1 MNINYTTEN
10 IFPVPI
16 HIFNV
21 NGFEKIQN
29 DLIDYAY
36 DLKNKEPK
44 GVLFSNCGG
53 WQSSCFLVNNEND
66 ILQSFLMD
74 CLGEFP
80 PIKKSVDLIVSAWL
94 NINPPNSYNSMHS
107 HPDCNLAG
115 VLWIKSPKDSGN
127 IVFDNPTAFQ
137 SNTEIDSYTTDFKEK
152 YKFYQSYFFP
162 PTEGRILVFPSHL
175 VHKVEENKSKE
186 DRISVSFNIKL
197 SGGRMKRRGNVS
209 IPRWDFDWSGNK

>member
-16 HIFNV
+16 HIFDV

-115 VLWIKSPKDSGN
+115 VLWIKTPKDCGN
-127 IVFDNPTAFQ
+127 IVFQSPFDFQ
-137 SNTEIDSYTTDFKEK
+137 IYKEVESYTEEFKSQNK
-152 YKFYQSYFFP
+152 YFHKYNFIP
-162 PTEGRILVFPSHL
+162 IEGRIMVFPSHL
-175 VHKVEENKSKE
+175 EHQVKPNESKE
-186 DRISVSFNIKL
+186 DRISVSFNIRLK
-197 SGGRMKRRGNVS
+197 
-209 IPRWDFDWSGNK
+209 

>member
-80 PIKKSVDLIVSAWL
+80 PIKKSVDLIVSAWV
-94 NINPPNSYNSMHS
+94 NINPPNSFNSMHS

-115 VLWIKSPKDSGN
+115 VLWIKTLKDCGN
-127 IVFDNPTAFQ
+127 IVFQSPFDFQ
-137 SNTEIDSYTTDFKEK
+137 IYKEVESYTEEFKSQNK
-152 YKFYQSYFFP
+152 YFHKYNFI
-162 PTEGRILVFPSHL
+162 PTEGRIMVFPSHL
-175 VHKVEENKSKE
+175 EHQVKPNESKE
-186 DRISVSFNIKL
+186 DRISVSFNIRLK
-197 SGGRMKRRGNVS
+197 
-209 IPRWDFDWSGNK
+209 

>member
-16 HIFNV
+16 HIFDV

-80 PIKKSVDLIVSAWL
+80 PIKKSVDLIVSAWF

-115 VLWIKSPKDSGN
+115 VLWIKTPKDCGN
-127 IVFDNPTAFQ
+127 IVFQSPFDFQ
-137 SNTEIDSYTTDFKEK
+137 IYKEVESYTEEFKSQNK
-152 YKFYQSYFFP
+152 YFHKYNFIP
-162 PTEGRILVFPSHL
+162 IEGRIMVFPSHL
-175 VHKVEENKSKE
+175 EHQVKPNESKE
-186 DRISVSFNIKL
+186 DRISVSFNIRLK
-197 SGGRMKRRGNVS
+197 
-209 IPRWDFDWSGNK
+209 

>member
-115 VLWIKSPKDSGN
+115 VLWIKTPKDCGN
-127 IVFDNPTAFQ
+127 IVFQSPFDFQ
-137 SNTEIDSYTTDFKEK
+137 IYKEVESYTEEFKSQNK
-152 YKFYQSYFFP
+152 YFHKYNFIP
-162 PTEGRILVFPSHL
+162 IEGRIMVFPSHL
-175 VHKVEENKSKE
+175 EHQVKPNESKE
-186 DRISVSFNIKL
+186 DRISVSFNIRLK
-197 SGGRMKRRGNVS
+197 
-209 IPRWDFDWSGNK
+209 

>member
-16 HIFNV
+16 HIFDV

-94 NINPPNSYNSMHS
+94 NINPPNSFNSMHS

-115 VLWIKSPKDSGN
+115 VLWIKTPKDCGN
-127 IVFDNPTAFQ
+127 IVFQSPFDFQ
-137 SNTEIDSYTTDFKEK
+137 IYKEVESYTEEFKSQNK
-152 YKFYQSYFFP
+152 YFHKYNFIP
-162 PTEGRILVFPSHL
+162 IEGRIMVFPSHL
-175 VHKVEENKSKE
+175 EHQVKPNESKE
-186 DRISVSFNIKL
+186 DRISVSFNIRLK
-197 SGGRMKRRGNVS
+197 
-209 IPRWDFDWSGNK
+209 

>member
-16 HIFNV
+16 HTFDV

-115 VLWIKSPKDSGN
+115 VLWIKTPKNCGN
-127 IVFDNPTAFQ
+127 IVFQSPFDFQ
-137 SNTEIDSYTTDFKEK
+137 IYKEVESYTEEFKSQNK
-152 YKFYQSYFFP
+152 YFHKYNFIP
-162 PTEGRILVFPSHL
+162 IEGRIMVFPSHL
-175 VHKVEENKSKE
+175 EHQVKPNESKE
-186 DRISVSFNIKL
+186 DRISVSFNIRLK
-197 SGGRMKRRGNVS
+197 
-209 IPRWDFDWSGNK
+209 

>member
-36 DLKNKEPK
+36 DLKIKEPK

-115 VLWIKSPKDSGN
+115 VLWIKTPKDCGN
-127 IVFDNPTAFQ
+127 IVFQSPFDFQ
-137 SNTEIDSYTTDFKEK
+137 IHKEVESYTEEFKSQNK
-152 YKFYQSYFFP
+152 YFHKYNFIP
-162 PTEGRILVFPSHL
+162 IEGRILVFPSHL
-175 VHKVEENKSKE
+175 EHQVKPNESKE
-186 DRISVSFNIKL
+186 DRISVSFNIRLK
-197 SGGRMKRRGNVS
+197 
-209 IPRWDFDWSGNK
+209 

>member
-1 MNINYTTEN
+1 MDLNYSSINL
-10 IFPVPI
+10 FPSVI
-16 HIFNV
+16 HQFDV
-21 NGFEKIQN
+21 NGFSEIQN
-29 DLIDYAY
+29 ELIDYAY

-115 VLWIKSPKDSGN
+115 VLWIKTPKDCGN
-127 IVFDNPTAFQ
+127 IVFQSPFDFQ
-137 SNTEIDSYTTDFKEK
+137 IYKEVESYTEEFKSQNK
-152 YKFYQSYFFP
+152 YFHKYNFIP
-162 PTEGRILVFPSHL
+162 IEGRIMVFPSHL
-175 VHKVEENKSKE
+175 EHQVKPNESKE
-186 DRISVSFNIKL
+186 DRISVSFNIRLK
-197 SGGRMKRRGNVS
+197 
-209 IPRWDFDWSGNK
+209 

>member
-16 HIFNV
+16 HTFDV

-115 VLWIKSPKDSGN
+115 VLWIKTPKNCGN
-127 IVFDNPTAFQ
+127 IVFQSPFDFQ
-137 SNTEIDSYTTDFKEK
+137 TYKEVESYTEEFKSQNK
-152 YKFYQSYFFP
+152 YFHKYNFIP
-162 PTEGRILVFPSHL
+162 IEGRIMVFPSHL
-175 VHKVEENKSKE
+175 EHQVKPNESKE
-186 DRISVSFNIKL
+186 DRISVSFNIRLK
-197 SGGRMKRRGNVS
+197 
-209 IPRWDFDWSGNK
+209 

>member
-1 MNINYTTEN
+1 VNINYTTEN

-94 NINPPNSYNSMHS
+94 NINPPNSFNSMHS

-115 VLWIKSPKDSGN
+115 VLWIKTPKDCGN
-127 IVFDNPTAFQ
+127 IVFQSPFDFQ
-137 SNTEIDSYTTDFKEK
+137 IYKEVESYTEEFKSQNK
-152 YKFYQSYFFP
+152 YFHKYNFIP
-162 PTEGRILVFPSHL
+162 IEGRIMVFPSHL
-175 VHKVEENKSKE
+175 EHQVKPNESKE
-186 DRISVSFNIKL
+186 DRISVSFNIRLK
-197 SGGRMKRRGNVS
+197 
-209 IPRWDFDWSGNK
+209 

>member
-1 MNINYTTEN
+1 MNINYTTKN

-16 HIFNV
+16 HTFDV

-80 PIKKSVDLIVSAWL
+80 PIKKSVNLIVSAWV
-94 NINPPNSYNSMHS
+94 NINPPNSFNSMHS

-115 VLWIKSPKDSGN
+115 VLWIKTPKDCGN
-127 IVFDNPTAFQ
+127 IVFQ
-137 SNTEIDSYTTDFKEK
+137 SPFDYQIYKEVESYTEEFKSQNK
-152 YKFYQSYFFP
+152 YFHKYNFNP
-162 PTEGRILVFPSHL
+162 IEGRIMVFPSHL
-175 VHKVEENKSKE
+175 EHQVKPNESKE
-186 DRISVSFNIKL
+186 DRISVSFNIRLK
-197 SGGRMKRRGNVS
+197 
-209 IPRWDFDWSGNK
+209 

>member
-16 HIFNV
+16 HIFDV

-66 ILQSFLMD
+66 ILQSFLMN

-94 NINPPNSYNSMHS
+94 NINPPNSFNSMHS

-115 VLWIKSPKDSGN
+115 VLWIKTPKDCGN
-127 IVFDNPTAFQ
+127 IVFQSPFDFQ
-137 SNTEIDSYTTDFKEK
+137 IYKEVESYTEEFKSQNK
-152 YKFYQSYFFP
+152 YFHKYNFIP
-162 PTEGRILVFPSHL
+162 IEGRIMVFPSHL
-175 VHKVEENKSKE
+175 EHQVKPNESKE
-186 DRISVSFNIKL
+186 DRISVSFNIRLK
-197 SGGRMKRRGNVS
+197 
-209 IPRWDFDWSGNK
+209 

>member
-115 VLWIKSPKDSGN
+115 VLWIKTPKDCGN
-127 IVFDNPTAFQ
+127 IVFQSPFDFQ
-137 SNTEIDSYTTDFKEK
+137 IYKEVESYTEEFKSQNK
-152 YKFYQSYFFP
+152 YFHKYNFI
-162 PTEGRILVFPSHL
+162 PTEGRIMVFPSHL
-175 VHKVEENKSKE
+175 EHQVKPNESKE
-186 DRISVSFNIKL
+186 DRISVSFNIRLK
-197 SGGRMKRRGNVS
+197 
-209 IPRWDFDWSGNK
+209 

>member
-94 NINPPNSYNSMHS
+94 NINPPNSFNSMHS

-115 VLWIKSPKDSGN
+115 VLWIKTPKDCGN
-127 IVFDNPTAFQ
+127 IVFQSPFDFQ
-137 SNTEIDSYTTDFKEK
+137 IYKEVESYTEEFKSQNK
-152 YKFYQSYFFP
+152 YFHKYNFIP
-162 PTEGRILVFPSHL
+162 IEGRILVFPSHL
-175 VHKVEENKSKE
+175 EHQVKPNESKE
-186 DRISVSFNIKL
+186 DRISVSFNIRLK
-197 SGGRMKRRGNVS
+197 
-209 IPRWDFDWSGNK
+209 

>member
-94 NINPPNSYNSMHS
+94 NINPPNSFNSMHS

-115 VLWIKSPKDSGN
+115 VLWIKTPKDCGN
-127 IVFDNPTAFQ
+127 IVFQSPFDFQ
-137 SNTEIDSYTTDFKEK
+137 IYKEVESYTEEFKSQNK
-152 YKFYQSYFFP
+152 YFHKYNFIP
-162 PTEGRILVFPSHL
+162 IEGRIMVFPSHL
-175 VHKVEENKSKE
+175 EHQVKPNESKE
-186 DRISVSFNIKL
+186 DRISVSFNIRLK
-197 SGGRMKRRGNVS
+197 
-209 IPRWDFDWSGNK
+209 

>member
-1 MNINYTTEN
+1 VNINYTTEN

-16 HIFNV
+16 HIFDV

-94 NINPPNSYNSMHS
+94 NINPPNSFNSMHS

-115 VLWIKSPKDSGN
+115 VLWIKIPKDCGN
-127 IVFDNPTAFQ
+127 IVFQSPFDFQ
-137 SNTEIDSYTTDFKEK
+137 IYKEVESYTEEFKSQNK
-152 YKFYQSYFFP
+152 YFHKYNFIP
-162 PTEGRILVFPSHL
+162 IEGRIMVFPSHL
-175 VHKVEENKSKE
+175 EHQVKPNESKE
-186 DRISVSFNIKL
+186 DRISVSFNIRLK
-197 SGGRMKRRGNVS
+197 
-209 IPRWDFDWSGNK
+209 